1 MNEKLYISDKSL
13 LRFPPKNL
21 NPKTVL
27 DFATITYFTDIC
39 NIRYVSLIG
48 KLVIFSDNPES
59 NNINFPSIYSDVW
72 EILSSVTTLRIL
84 ILKRFEFEEN
94 HPHLIEFGKAKLLR
108 NTHQHIEDRIVEI
121 LEKEDASLF
130 GTLSWQRNVP
140 GTSDKIQSFMLYS
153 GVFTK
158 NKARISG
165 TVPRLPY
172 AASTKRIDEI
182 AFETMVTD
190 NRKDFYKLRLSIS
203 TIMEDLKIIVDSFEI
218 QVKEQMKE
226 HPNTGTHNTNLFI
239 QTNSSRINNT

>member
-1 MNEKLYISDKSL
+1 MNIKLYISDKSL

-39 NIRYVSLIG
+39 NIRYESLIE
-48 KLVIFSDNPES
+48 KLVIFSNNPES

-94 HPHLIEFGKAKLLR
+94 HPHLVEFGKAKLLR
-108 NTHQHIEDRIVEI
+108 NTNQHIEDRIVEV

-140 GTSDKIQSFMLYS
+140 GTNGKIQSFMLYS

-158 NKARISG
+158 NKEGISG
-165 TVPRLPY
+165 TVPKIPN
-172 AASTKRIDEI
+172 AESTKRIEEI
-182 AFETMVTD
+182 IFETMVTK
-190 NRKDFYKLRLSIS
+190 NRKDFYNQSIS
-203 TIMEDLKIIVDSFEI
+203 INQIMDDLKILVDSFHI
-218 QVKEQMKE
+218 QLQEQIE
-226 HPNTGTHNTNLFI
+226 AQPNTGTHNTNLFI
-239 QTNSSRINNT
+239 QTNLSRIVN